1 MSRSDVTTRAA
12 AGAHAARRIVV
23 AGAWLRIP
31 SAAPGVLRVRPL
43 PGEATAS
50 YTQRLADTY
59 RLTLPQLLDSTGI
72 TLHRHGT
79 LPAAE
84 LHLNHSAAQHLAV
97 LARTPL
103 PHLTRAL
110 PHLALLGDAHGTG
123 AAARWKR
130 LETEQ
135 QPVRACT
142 LCTRHR
148 SHDATD
154 TAWGHPAPHRLM
166 CPRHQQAAPDPR
178 LTSTVHTQGVPELA
192 AAHHIHQR
200 LLRHPRAATAWTTA
214 RAITTRWYDHQQHL
228 THRWHTRLTRLCA
241 ANPHLTTTGN
251 ASPTLLTRDLVT
263 YPETVALARTLTTLP
278 NRPHRTTN
286 DALTL
291 IACRLGLARLTPNA
305 NDPLRVF
312 LTHTPL
318 TSHTPLR
325 NPERAR
331 PPTNVSPHLRES
343 QDQSHTTT
351 EPQAKRPN
359 NQTEHASKPHPSRPN
374 AAAPAVLN
382 PTPKDETPDQSS
394 PAP

>member
-228 THRWHTRLTRLCA
+228 THRWHTRLTRLI
-241 ANPHLTTTGN
+241 NDSPHLAATSS
-251 ASPTLLTRDLVT
+251 ASPALLARDLVT
-263 YPETVALARTLTTLP
+263 YPETVGLARTLAALP
-278 NRPHRTTN
+278 NRPRHTTD
-286 DALTL
+286 DALNL
-291 IACRLGLARLTPNA
+291 LAHQLGLPHLPLNA
-305 NDPLRVF
+305 NDPLRIF
-312 LTHTPL
+312 LTHTR
-318 TSHTPLR
+318 H
-325 NPERAR
+325 
-331 PPTNVSPHLRES
+331 
-343 QDQSHTTT
+343 
-351 EPQAKRPN
+351 
-359 NQTEHASKPHPSRPN
+359 
-374 AAAPAVLN
+374 
-382 PTPKDETPDQSS
+382 
-394 PAP
+394 